1 MMRVGVISN
10 KVYEPFDDSYTILI
24 MKNKGEI
31 TNDTETSLRT
41 SLHNNNTLNIYARL
55 NIDFHVLYKNNKRI
69 LFYLFLNFELC

>member
-1 MMRVGVISN
+1 MNLLTILT
-10 KVYEPFDDSYTILI
+10 PILI

-31 TNDTETSLRT
+31 TNDTVTSLRT
-41 SLHNNNTLNIYARL
+41 SLHNNNTLNIYASL

>member
-1 MMRVGVISN
+1 
-10 KVYEPFDDSYTILI
+10 

-41 SLHNNNTLNIYARL
+41 SLHNNNTLNIYASL

-69 LFYLFLNFELC
+69 LFYLFLNFELS

>member
-41 SLHNNNTLNIYARL
+41 SLHNNYSVYI
-55 NIDFHVLYKNNKRI
+55 
-69 LFYLFLNFELC
+69 C